1 MTKETSSTNSPVI
14 DCQELCSLV
23 TSAMDYSYQFGLSS
37 LLNLDNPVEADPYF
51 EQTVS
56 ALFDGRDLCFTDIE
70 TGQNFKLNKESLMRA
85 AYEYA
90 MVYPDKYAEVGGADG
105 YIPQIGMKI
114 LLGALYGWP
123 EVATTIGERFE
134 RYLKAA

>member
-1 MTKETSSTNSPVI
+1 MVMASLTNSPVS
-14 DCQELCSLV
+14 DCQELCSLI
-23 TSAMDYSYQFGLSS
+23 TSAMDYSYQFGLSN
-37 LLNLDNPVEADPYF
+37 LLTIDNPVDADPFF

-70 TGQNFKLNKESLMRA
+70 TGQKFQLNKEALMKS

-90 MVYPDKYAEVGGADG
+90 GVYPDSYAEVGGADG

-134 RYLKAA
+134 RYLKAD

>member
-1 MTKETSSTNSPVI
+1 MAMGSLTNSPVI
-14 DCQELCSLV
+14 DCQELCSLI
-23 TSAMDYSYQFGLSS
+23 TSAMDYSYQFGLSN
-37 LLNLDNPVEADPYF
+37 LLTIDNPVDADPFF

-70 TGQNFKLNKESLMRA
+70 TGQKFQLNKEALMKA

-90 MVYPDKYAEVGGADG
+90 EVYPDSYAEVGGADG

-123 EVATTIGERFE
+123 EVATSVGDRFE